1 MGDQAP
7 DNGPPRQTRQRRSRE
22 LAKGARLHWSALFNG
37 ISRAAALV
45 SSSTIPAAGSPFR
58 ERLVRARAGHL
69 VGHPLLLLLAL
80 ASLLRVMLVV
90 QGGQLYWPDERLYTQ
105 VLDIF
110 DLHQGQ
116 WFDIL
121 KALFSTQDHLGFA
134 LLSAPIAAAQ
144 FAMGH
149 ALSRSGEGL
158 MLLPGIALSQASVAS
173 IALVYAVA
181 RRAGRDRIEAL
192 IAAGLMASATT
203 MFYYA
208 RHLLPYDAALALGLF
223 ALWCAIGS
231 SRRDS
236 IMCGAAASAA
246 FITYNGYWLLVAT
259 VLLLHLVHEG
269 RTAVRSAVW
278 RAVYATVGFVMVPAA
293 IVLVE
298 LLTGA
303 PLMFSGMRRLAA
315 TVSDGYAP
323 EGFGLP
329 WAYLWHAEHALL
341 LVWIAAALFVIVG
354 RTGWNSRRQHTA
366 AMWVLA
372 AVFIYLALGVSSAIL
387 HVFVVMGRQARQVV
401 PFLCLA
407 TAAAAVELL
416 ERRRWS
422 SSIVVVGLMA
432 LIAQTAWNF
441 NQPLQQ
447 RFPRDV
453 IAEITTKYGPIDFE
467 NTIEGPP
474 LTHEHV
480 ESRWVLLNAQHLYN
494 PRAPRPPLP
503 SSIIEVMRFRHP
515 QQFLPYQ
522 YEGLRP
528 TERQVL
534 RGSDISMRLI
544 DIGVP
549 VDRLP

>member
-1 MGDQAP
+1 MSL
-7 DNGPPRQTRQRRSRE
+7 T
-22 LAKGARLHWSALFNG
+22 
-37 ISRAAALV
+37 
-45 SSSTIPAAGSPFR
+45 PAADSPFR
-58 ERLVRARAGHL
+58 ERLARGRATDLIA
-69 VGHPLLLLLAL
+69 HPLLLLLAL
-80 ASLLRVMLVV
+80 ASLLRLMLVV

-110 DLHQGQ
+110 DLHQGH
-116 WFDIL
+116 WFDIV
-121 KALFSTQDHLGFA
+121 KALFSTQDHVGFA
-134 LLSAPIAAAQ
+134 LISAPIAAVQ
-144 FAMGH
+144 FAIGH
-149 ALSRSGEGL
+149 ALSRSGNGL
-158 MLLPGIALSQASVAS
+158 MLLPGILLSQASVLS
-173 IALVYAVA
+173 IALVYAIA

-192 IAAGLMASATT
+192 IAAAFMASATT

-208 RHLLPYDAALALGLF
+208 RHLLPYDVALALGLV
-223 ALWCAIGS
+223 ALWCAVGA

-236 IMCGAAASAA
+236 LTCGAAASAA
-246 FITYNGYWLLVAT
+246 FITYNGYWLLVGT
-259 VLLLHLVHEG
+259 VLLIHVMHEG
-269 RTAVRSAVW
+269 RTTLRSAVM
-278 RAVYATVGFVMVPAA
+278 RALYTTVGFVAVPAV
-293 IVLVE
+293 IVLIE

-303 PLMFSGMRRLAA
+303 PLIFSGMRRLAG

-323 EGFGLP
+323 EGFSLP

-341 LVWIAAALFVIVG
+341 LAWIGAALFIVVG
-354 RTGWNSRRQHTA
+354 RTGWNSRRRQTA
-366 AMWVLA
+366 AMWVVA
-372 AVFIYLALGVSSAIL
+372 AVFIYLALGCSSAIF

-401 PFLCLA
+401 PFLSLA

-416 ERRRWS
+416 ERRRWPS
-422 SSIVVVGLMA
+422 WVVAVGVIA
-432 LIAQTAWNF
+432 LIAQTGWNF
-441 NQPLQQ
+441 RQPLQQ

-503 SSIIEVMRFRHP
+503 SSIIEVMRFQHP

-534 RGSDISMRLI
+534 RSSDISMRLI
-544 DIGVP
+544 DIGAP

>member
-1 MGDQAP
+1 
-7 DNGPPRQTRQRRSRE
+7 
-22 LAKGARLHWSALFNG
+22 
-37 ISRAAALV
+37 V
-45 SSSTIPAAGSPFR
+45 SVTPAADSPFR
-58 ERLVRARAGHL
+58 ERLVRARATDL
-69 VGHPLLLLLAL
+69 VAHPLLLLLAL
-80 ASLLRVMLVV
+80 ASLLRLMLVV

-110 DLHQGQ
+110 DLHQGH

-121 KALFSTQDHLGFA
+121 KALLSTQDHLGFA
-134 LLSAPIAAAQ
+134 LISAPIGALQ
-144 FAMGH
+144 FAIGH
-149 ALSRSGEGL
+149 ALSRSGDGL
-158 MLLPGIALSQASVAS
+158 MLLPGIVLSQASVVS

-181 RRAGRDRIEAL
+181 RRAGRDRNEAL
-192 IAAGLMASATT
+192 VAAALMASATT

-208 RHLLPYDAALALGLF
+208 RHLLPYDAALALGLL
-223 ALWCAIGS
+223 ALWCAVGS

-236 IMCGAAASAA
+236 LMCGAAASAA

-259 VLLLHLVHEG
+259 VLLLHIVHEG
-269 RTAVRSAVW
+269 RTTVRSAVI
-278 RAVYATVGFVMVPAA
+278 RALYTTVGFMAVPAA
-293 IVLVE
+293 IVLIE
-298 LLTGA
+298 LLAGA
-303 PLMFSGMRRLAA
+303 PLMFSGMRRLAG

-323 EGFGLP
+323 EGFTLP

-341 LVWIAAALFVIVG
+341 LAWLGAALFVGAG
-354 RTGWNSRRQHTA
+354 RTGWNSRRRHTA
-366 AMWVLA
+366 TMWVLA
-372 AVFIYLALGVSSAIL
+372 AAFIYLALGCSSAIF
-387 HVFVVMGRQARQVV
+387 HVFVVIGRQARQVV

-416 ERRRWS
+416 ERRRWPS
-422 SSIVVVGLMA
+422 WIVAAGVVA
-432 LIAQTAWNF
+432 LVLQTGWNF
-441 NQPLQQ
+441 RQPLQQ

-503 SSIIEVMRFRHP
+503 SSVIEVMRFRHP

-528 TERQVL
+528 TERQGL
-534 RGSDISMRLI
+534 NSSDISMRLI
-544 DIGVP
+544 DIGAP

>member
-1 MGDQAP
+1 
-7 DNGPPRQTRQRRSRE
+7 
-22 LAKGARLHWSALFNG
+22 
-37 ISRAAALV
+37 V
-45 SSSTIPAAGSPFR
+45 SVTPAADSPFR
-58 ERLVRARAGHL
+58 ERLVRARATDL
-69 VGHPLLLLLAL
+69 VAHPLLLLLAL
-80 ASLLRVMLVV
+80 ASLLRLMLVV

-105 VLDIF
+105 VLDTF
-110 DLHQGQ
+110 DLHQGY

-134 LLSAPIAAAQ
+134 LISAPIAAIQ
-144 FAMGH
+144 FAIGH
-149 ALSRSGEGL
+149 ALSRSGNGL
-158 MLLPGIALSQASVAS
+158 MLLPGIVLSQASVIS
-173 IALVYAVA
+173 IALVYAIA
-181 RRAGRDRIEAL
+181 RRAGRDRVEAL
-192 IAAGLMASATT
+192 IAAALMASATT

-208 RHLLPYDAALALGLF
+208 RHLLPYDVALTLGLL
-223 ALWCAIGS
+223 ALWCAIGT

-236 IMCGAAASAA
+236 LMCGAAASAA
-246 FITYNGYWLLVAT
+246 FITYNGYWLLVAA
-259 VLLLHLVHEG
+259 VLLLHMLHEG
-269 RTAVRSAVW
+269 RTTIRSAAM
-278 RAVYATVGFVMVPAA
+278 RGIYAVVGFLAVPAA
-293 IVLVE
+293 IVLIE

-303 PLMFSGMRRLAA
+303 PLMFSGMRRLAG

-323 EGFGLP
+323 EGFSLP

-341 LVWIAAALFVIVG
+341 LAWIGAAVFVVVG
-354 RTGWNSRRQHTA
+354 RTGWNPRRQHTA
-366 AMWVLA
+366 ATWVIA
-372 AVFIYLALGVSSAIL
+372 AVFIYLALGCSSAIF

-416 ERRRWS
+416 ERRRWPS
-422 SSIVVVGLMA
+422 WIVAAGVIVLV
-432 LIAQTAWNF
+432 AQTGWNF
-441 NQPLQQ
+441 RQPLQQ

-494 PRAPRPPLP
+494 PRTPRPPLP
-503 SSIIEVMRFRHP
+503 SSVIEVMRFRHP
-515 QQFLPYQ
+515 QQFVPYQ

-534 RGSDISMRLI
+534 SSSDISMRLI
-544 DIGVP
+544 DIGAP

>member
-1 MGDQAP
+1 MPRPACRVTQVVP
-7 DNGPPRQTRQRRSRE
+7 LPGPVSP
-22 LAKGARLHWSALFNG
+22 
-37 ISRAAALV
+37 
-45 SSSTIPAAGSPFR
+45 SSSTAPAADSPFR
-58 ERLVRARAGHL
+58 ERMVRARATD
-69 VGHPLLLLLAL
+69 VVAHPLLLLLAV
-80 ASLLRVMLVV
+80 ASLLRLMLVV

-110 DLHQGQ
+110 DLHQGH
-116 WFDIL
+116 WFDIV

-144 FAMGH
+144 LTIGH
-149 ALSRSGEGL
+149 ALSRSGNGL
-158 MLLPGIALSQASVAS
+158 MLLPGILLSQASVVS
-173 IALVYAVA
+173 IALVYAIA
-181 RRAGRDRIEAL
+181 RRMGSDRAEAL
-192 IAAGLMASATT
+192 IAAVLMASATT
-203 MFYYA
+203 MMYYA
-208 RHLLPYDAALALGLF
+208 RHLLPYDASLALGLL
-223 ALWCAIGS
+223 ALWCAAGT

-236 IMCGAAASAA
+236 MMCGAAASAA
-246 FITYNGYWLLVAT
+246 FITYNGYWLLVAA
-259 VLLLHLVHEG
+259 VLLLHVVHEG
-269 RTAVRSAVW
+269 RTTLKSATM
-278 RAVYATVGFVMVPAA
+278 RAVYATAGFLALPAA
-293 IVLVE
+293 IMLVE
-298 LLTGA
+298 LATGA
-303 PLMFSGMRRLAA
+303 PLMFSGMRRLAG

-323 EGFGLP
+323 EGFNLP

-341 LVWIAAALFVIVG
+341 IAWIGAALFVVVG
-354 RTGWNSRRQHTA
+354 RSHWNSRRQQTA
-366 AMWVLA
+366 VMWVLA
-372 AVFIYLALGVSSAIL
+372 ASFIYLALGCSSAVF

-422 SSIVVVGLMA
+422 SWIVAAGVVA
-432 LIAQTAWNF
+432 LVAQTGWNF
-441 NQPLQQ
+441 RQPLQQ

-467 NTIEGPP
+467 NTVEGPP
-474 LTHEHV
+474 LTHEHL

-534 RGSDISMRLI
+534 RSSDISMRLI
-544 DIGVP
+544 DIGAP

>member
-1 MGDQAP
+1 MSV
-7 DNGPPRQTRQRRSRE
+7 T
-22 LAKGARLHWSALFNG
+22 
-37 ISRAAALV
+37 
-45 SSSTIPAAGSPFR
+45 PAADSPFR
-58 ERLVRARAGHL
+58 ERLVRARATDL
-69 VGHPLLLLLAL
+69 VAHPLLLLLAV
-80 ASLLRVMLVV
+80 ASLLRLMLVV

-110 DLHQGQ
+110 DLHQGH

-134 LLSAPIAAAQ
+134 LISAPIAAIQ
-144 FAMGH
+144 FAIGH
-149 ALSRSGEGL
+149 ALSRSGDGL
-158 MLLPGIALSQASVAS
+158 MLLPGIVLSQASVAS
-173 IALVYAVA
+173 IALVYASA
-181 RRAGRDRIEAL
+181 RRAGRERNEAL
-192 IAAGLMASATT
+192 IAAALMASATT

-208 RHLLPYDAALALGLF
+208 RHLLPYDAALALGLL
-223 ALWCAIGS
+223 ALWCGVGS

-236 IMCGAAASAA
+236 LMCGAAASAA
-246 FITYNGYWLLVAT
+246 FITYNGYWLLVAS
-259 VLLLHLVHEG
+259 VLLLHIVHEG
-269 RTAVRSAVW
+269 RTTVRSTVM
-278 RAVYATVGFVMVPAA
+278 RALYAAVGFAAVPAA
-293 IVLVE
+293 IVLIE

-303 PLMFSGMRRLAA
+303 PLMFSGMRRLAE

-323 EGFGLP
+323 EGFSVP

-341 LVWIAAALFVIVG
+341 LAWIGAALFVVVG
-354 RTGWNSRRQHTA
+354 RTGWNSRRRHTA

-372 AVFIYLALGVSSAIL
+372 AVFIYLALGCSSAIF

-416 ERRRWS
+416 ERRRWPS
-422 SSIVVVGLMA
+422 WIVVAGVIA
-432 LIAQTAWNF
+432 LVAQTGWNF
-441 NQPLQQ
+441 RQPLQQ

-474 LTHEHV
+474 LTHDHV

-494 PRAPRPPLP
+494 PRTPRPPLP
-503 SSIIEVMRFRHP
+503 SSIVEVMRFRHP

-534 RGSDISMRLI
+534 RSSDISMRLI
-544 DIGVP
+544 DIGAP

>member
-1 MGDQAP
+1 MSP
-7 DNGPPRQTRQRRSRE
+7 
-22 LAKGARLHWSALFNG
+22 
-37 ISRAAALV
+37 
-45 SSSTIPAAGSPFR
+45 SSSTVPAADSPFR
-58 ERLVRARAGHL
+58 ERQVRARATDL
-69 VGHPLLLLLAL
+69 VGHPLLPLLAL

-90 QGGQLYWPDERLYTQ
+90 QGGQRYWPDERLYTQ

-110 DLHQGQ
+110 DLHQGH

-121 KALFSTQDHLGFA
+121 KALVSTQDHLGFA
-134 LLSAPIAAAQ
+134 LLSAPIAAVQ
-144 FAMGH
+144 FAIGH
-149 ALSRSGEGL
+149 ALSRTGDGL
-158 MLLPGIALSQASVAS
+158 MLLPGIVLSQASVVS
-173 IALVYAVA
+173 IALVYAIA
-181 RRAGRDRIEAL
+181 RRTGRDRAEAL
-192 IAAGLMASATT
+192 VAATLMASATT
-203 MFYYA
+203 MFYYS
-208 RHLLPYDAALALGLF
+208 RHLLPYDAALAAGLF
-223 ALWCAIGS
+223 ALWCASGTA
-231 SRRDS
+231 RRDS
-236 IMCGAAASAA
+236 LICGAAASAA
-246 FITYNGYWLLVAT
+246 FIIYNGYWLLVAT
-259 VLLLHLVHEG
+259 VLLLHIVHEG
-269 RTAVRSAVW
+269 RTAVRSAAM
-278 RAVYATVGFVMVPAA
+278 RALYAMVGFCTVPAA
-293 IVLVE
+293 IMLVE
-298 LLTGA
+298 RLTGA
-303 PLMFSGMRRLAA
+303 PLMFSGMRRLAG

-323 EGFGLP
+323 EGFSLP

-341 LVWIAAALFVIVG
+341 LVWIAAALFVVVG

-366 AMWVLA
+366 ATWVFA
-372 AVFIYLALGVSSAIL
+372 AVFMYLALGCSSAIF
-387 HVFVVMGRQARQVV
+387 HVFVVMGRQARQLV

-422 SSIVVVGLMA
+422 SWIVTAAVVA
-432 LIAQTAWNF
+432 LVVQTGWNF
-441 NQPLQQ
+441 RHPLQQ

-494 PRAPRPPLP
+494 PRSPRPPLP

-544 DIGVP
+544 DVGAP

>member
-1 MGDQAP
+1 M
-7 DNGPPRQTRQRRSRE
+7 
-22 LAKGARLHWSALFNG
+22 
-37 ISRAAALV
+37 
-45 SSSTIPAAGSPFR
+45 
-58 ERLVRARAGHL
+58 RARATEL
-69 VGHPLLLLLAL
+69 VAHPLLLLLAL
-80 ASLLRVMLVV
+80 ASLLRLMLVV
-90 QGGQLYWPDERLYTQ
+90 QGGQLYWPDERLYSQ

-110 DLHQGQ
+110 DLHQGH

-121 KALFSTQDHLGFA
+121 KALFSTQEHLGFA
-134 LLSAPIAAAQ
+134 LISAPIAAVQ
-144 FAMGH
+144 FAIGH
-149 ALSRSGEGL
+149 ALSRTGNGL
-158 MLLPGIALSQASVAS
+158 MLLPGILLSQASVVS

-181 RRAGRDRIEAL
+181 RRAGRERTEAL
-192 IAAGLMASATT
+192 IAAALMASATT

-208 RHLLPYDAALALGLF
+208 RHLLPYDAALALGLL
-223 ALWCAIGS
+223 ALWCAVGS

-236 IMCGAAASAA
+236 LVCGAAASAA
-246 FITYNGYWLLVAT
+246 FITYNGYWLLVAA
-259 VLLLHLVHEG
+259 VLLLHIVHEG
-269 RTAVRSAVW
+269 RTTIRSAVM
-278 RAVYATVGFVMVPAA
+278 RALYATVGFVAVPAA

-303 PLMFSGMRRLAA
+303 PLMFSGMRRLAG

-323 EGFGLP
+323 EGFSLP

-341 LVWIAAALFVIVG
+341 LAWIGAAFFVVVGRMGWNPRRWQTAATWVIAAA
-354 RTGWNSRRQHTA
+354 
-366 AMWVLA
+366 
-372 AVFIYLALGVSSAIL
+372 FIYLALGCSSAIF
-387 HVFVVMGRQARQVV
+387 HVFVVMGRQTRQVV

-416 ERRRWS
+416 ERRRWPS
-422 SSIVVVGLMA
+422 WIVAAGVVA
-432 LIAQTAWNF
+432 LLAQTAWNF
-441 NQPLQQ
+441 RQPLQQ

-503 SSIIEVMRFRHP
+503 SSVIEVMRFPHP

-534 RGSDISMRLI
+534 RSSDISMRLI
-544 DIGVP
+544 DIGAP

>member
-1 MGDQAP
+1 
-7 DNGPPRQTRQRRSRE
+7 
-22 LAKGARLHWSALFNG
+22 
-37 ISRAAALV
+37 V
-45 SSSTIPAAGSPFR
+45 SFTPAADSPFR
-58 ERLVRARAGHL
+58 ERLSRARATDL
-69 VGHPLLLLLAL
+69 VAHPLLLLLAVS
-80 ASLLRVMLVV
+80 SLLRLMLVV

-110 DLHQGQ
+110 DLHQGHP
-116 WFDIL
+116 FDLL

-134 LLSAPIAAAQ
+134 LMSAPIAAIQLAV
-144 FAMGH
+144 GH
-149 ALSRSGEGL
+149 ALSRSGNGL
-158 MLLPGIALSQASVAS
+158 MLLPGIALSQASVAA

-181 RRAGRDRIEAL
+181 RRAGRDRSEAL
-192 IAAGLMASATT
+192 IAAALMASATT

-208 RHLLPYDAALALGLF
+208 RHLLPYDAALALGL
-223 ALWCAIGS
+223 ASLWCAVGA

-236 IMCGAAASAA
+236 LMCGAAASAA
-246 FITYNGYWLLVAT
+246 FITYNGYWLLVAA
-259 VLLLHLVHEG
+259 VLLLHVVHEG
-269 RTAVRSAVW
+269 RTTLRSAAM
-278 RAVYATVGFVMVPAA
+278 RALYTVIGFVAVLAA
-293 IVLVE
+293 VA
-298 LLTGA
+298 LLQLLMGA
-303 PLMFSGMRRLAA
+303 PLLFGGMRRLAG

-323 EGFGLP
+323 EGFSLP

-341 LVWIAAALFVIVG
+341 LAWIAAAFFVVIG
-354 RTGWNSRRQHTA
+354 RTGWNSRRRHTA
-366 AMWVLA
+366 TMWVLA
-372 AVFIYLALGVSSAIL
+372 AVFIYLALGCSSAIF

-416 ERRRWS
+416 ERRRWPAW
-422 SSIVVVGLMA
+422 IVAAGVVA
-432 LIAQTAWNF
+432 LIAQTGWNF
-441 NQPLQQ
+441 GQPLQQ

-503 SSIIEVMRFRHP
+503 SSVLEVMRFRHP

-534 RGSDISMRLI
+534 RSSDISMRLI
-544 DIGVP
+544 DIGAP

>member
-1 MGDQAP
+1 
-7 DNGPPRQTRQRRSRE
+7 
-22 LAKGARLHWSALFNG
+22 
-37 ISRAAALV
+37 
-45 SSSTIPAAGSPFR
+45 
-58 ERLVRARAGHL
+58 
-69 VGHPLLLLLAL
+69 
-80 ASLLRVMLVV
+80 MLVV

-110 DLHQGQ
+110 DLHQGH

-134 LLSAPIAAAQ
+134 LLSAPIATVQ
-144 FAMGH
+144 FAIGH
-149 ALSRSGEGL
+149 ALSRSGDGL
-158 MLLPGIALSQASVAS
+158 MLLPGIVLSQASVIS
-173 IALVYAVA
+173 IALVYAIA
-181 RRAGRDRIEAL
+181 RRAGRDRAEAM
-192 IAAGLMASATT
+192 IAAALMTSATT

-223 ALWCAIGS
+223 ALWCGVGT

-236 IMCGAAASAA
+236 VMCGAAASAA

-259 VLLLHLVHEG
+259 VVLLHILHEG
-269 RTAVRSAVW
+269 RTAVRSAVL
-278 RAVYATVGFVMVPAA
+278 RALYAIAGLAMVPAV
-293 IVLVE
+293 IVLIE

-303 PLMFSGMRRLAA
+303 PLMFSGMQRLAG

-323 EGFGLP
+323 EGFRLP

-341 LVWIAAALFVIVG
+341 VVWIAAAFFVLVG

-366 AMWVLA
+366 AMWVFA
-372 AVFIYLALGVSSAIL
+372 AIFIYLALGCSSAIF

-422 SSIVVVGLMA
+422 SWMVVAGVVA
-432 LIAQTAWNF
+432 LIVQAGWNF
-441 NQPLQQ
+441 TLPLQQ

-503 SSIIEVMRFRHP
+503 SSIVEVMRFRHP

-544 DIGVP
+544 DIGAP

>member
-1 MGDQAP
+1 MSP
-7 DNGPPRQTRQRRSRE
+7 
-22 LAKGARLHWSALFNG
+22 
-37 ISRAAALV
+37 
-45 SSSTIPAAGSPFR
+45 SSSTVPAADSPFR
-58 ERLVRARAGHL
+58 EQLVRARGTDL
-69 VGHPLLLLLAL
+69 IGHPLLLLLAV

-110 DLHQGQ
+110 DVHRGQ

-121 KALFSTQDHLGFA
+121 KALFSSQDHLGFA
-134 LLSAPIAAAQ
+134 LLNAPIAAVQ
-144 FAMGH
+144 FAIGH
-149 ALSRSGEGL
+149 ALSRSGDGL
-158 MLLPGIALSQASVAS
+158 MVLPGIVLSQASVVS
-173 IALVYAVA
+173 IALVYAIA
-181 RRAGRDRIEAL
+181 RRAGRDRVEAL
-192 IAAGLMASATT
+192 IAAALMASATT
-203 MFYYA
+203 MLYYA
-208 RHLLPYDAALALGLF
+208 RHLLPYDAALAIGLF
-223 ALWCAIGS
+223 ALWCAVGA

-236 IMCGAAASAA
+236 LMCGAAASAA
-246 FITYNGYWLLVAT
+246 FVTYNGYWLLVAT
-259 VLLLHLVHEG
+259 VLLLHIVHEG
-269 RTAVRSAVW
+269 RTTVRSAAM
-278 RAVYATVGFVMVPAA
+278 RALYASIGFVMVPTA
-293 IVLVE
+293 IVVIQ
-298 LLTGA
+298 LLMGA
-303 PLMFSGMRRLAA
+303 PLIFSGMRRLAG

-323 EGFGLP
+323 EGFSLP
-329 WAYLWHAEHALL
+329 WAYLWHAEHTLL
-341 LVWIAAALFVIVG
+341 LAWIGAALFVVVG

-366 AMWVLA
+366 AMWVFA
-372 AVFIYLALGVSSAIL
+372 AGLIYLALGCSSAIF

-407 TAAAAVELL
+407 TAGAAVELL

-422 SSIVVVGLMA
+422 SWIVVVSAVA
-432 LIAQTAWNF
+432 LIAQTGWNF
-441 NQPLQQ
+441 RQPLQQ

-503 SSIIEVMRFRHP
+503 SSVIEVMRFRHP
-515 QQFLPYQ
+515 QQFVPYQ

-544 DIGVP
+544 DIGAP

>member
-1 MGDQAP
+1 M
-7 DNGPPRQTRQRRSRE
+7 
-22 LAKGARLHWSALFNG
+22 
-37 ISRAAALV
+37 
-45 SSSTIPAAGSPFR
+45 
-58 ERLVRARAGHL
+58 RARATEL
-69 VGHPLLLLLAL
+69 VAHPLLLLLAL
-80 ASLLRVMLVV
+80 ASLLRLMLVV
-90 QGGQLYWPDERLYTQ
+90 QGGQLYWPDERLYSQ

-110 DLHQGQ
+110 DLHQGH

-121 KALFSTQDHLGFA
+121 KALFSTQEHLGFA
-134 LLSAPIAAAQ
+134 LISAPIAAVQ
-144 FAMGH
+144 FAIGH
-149 ALSRSGEGL
+149 ALSRTGNGL
-158 MLLPGIALSQASVAS
+158 MLLPGILLSQASVVS

-181 RRAGRDRIEAL
+181 RRAGRERTEAL
-192 IAAGLMASATT
+192 IAAALMASATT

-208 RHLLPYDAALALGLF
+208 RHLLPYDAALALGLL
-223 ALWCAIGS
+223 ALWCAVGS

-236 IMCGAAASAA
+236 LVCGAAASAA
-246 FITYNGYWLLVAT
+246 FITYNGYWLLVAA
-259 VLLLHLVHEG
+259 VLLLHIVHEG
-269 RTAVRSAVW
+269 RTTIRSAVM
-278 RAVYATVGFVMVPAA
+278 RALYATVGFVAVPAA

-303 PLMFSGMRRLAA
+303 PLMFSGMRRLAG

-323 EGFGLP
+323 EGFSLP

-341 LVWIAAALFVIVG
+341 LAWIGAAFFVVVGRMGWNPRRWQTAATWVIAAA
-354 RTGWNSRRQHTA
+354 
-366 AMWVLA
+366 
-372 AVFIYLALGVSSAIL
+372 FIYLALGCSSAIF
-387 HVFVVMGRQARQVV
+387 HVFVVMGRQTRQVV

-416 ERRRWS
+416 ERRRWPS
-422 SSIVVVGLMA
+422 WIVAAGVVA
-432 LIAQTAWNF
+432 LLAQTAWNF
-441 NQPLQQ
+441 RQPLQQ

-474 LTHEHV
+474 LTHDHV

-494 PRAPRPPLP
+494 PRTPRPPLP
-503 SSIIEVMRFRHP
+503 SSIVEVMRFRHP

-534 RGSDISMRLI
+534 RSSDISMRLI
-544 DIGVP
+544 DIGAP